1 MEYKVGL
8 FSDSF
13 PPIIDGVS
21 NVVENYA
28 HQLHKKHGNVV
39 VAAPYYKDARDDLY
53 PFDVVRYQSIQLR
66 DRLAYR
72 AGNPYDLKSLK
83 RLEKQNMD
91 LIHVHSPFSASILA
105 KMLLI
110 GKKKIPII
118 FTYHTKFNIEFEERI
133 DVPVF
138 RKIATDFVIANIK
151 SSDEVWV
158 VSKGAGE
165 SLKEI
170 GYDGA
175 YRVIENGTDF
185 PSGRAA
191 PDAVASLRRQYG
203 VAEEEVVFLFVGRMM
218 WYKNCRL
225 TLDALRLLKEQDLS
239 FRMFMVGDGF
249 EKPEIEAYAAEIGLA
264 DRIIFTG
271 TIQDREILRVY
282 YSMADLF
289 LFPSTFDTSGLVVK
303 EAAACGCPSLL
314 LEGSCAAETVEDSF
328 SGFIA
333 KEETATCCAD
343 RIFCAVSNRDR
354 LKKAGENAGQHV
366 YLSWADAIDCA
377 CRRYEEI
384 LCEWRSKTTK
394 RFFLNRK

>member
-1 MEYKVGL
+1 
-8 FSDSF
+8 
-13 PPIIDGVS
+13 
-21 NVVENYA
+21 
-28 HQLHKKHGNVV
+28 
-39 VAAPYYKDARDDLY
+39 
-53 PFDVVRYQSIQLR
+53 
-66 DRLAYR
+66 
-72 AGNPYDLKSLK
+72 
-83 RLEKQNMD
+83 MD

-105 KMLLI
+105 KMLQI

-133 DVPVF
+133 DVPIF
-138 RKIATDFVIANIK
+138 RKIATDFVIANIR

-191 PDAVASLRRQYG
+191 PGTVAALRRQYG
-203 VAEEEVVFLFVGRMM
+203 VGAEELVFLFVGRMM

-225 TLDALRLLKEQDLS
+225 TLDALRLLKEQGLP

-249 EKPEIEAYAAEIGLA
+249 EKPEIEAYAAEIGLQ
-264 DRIIFTG
+264 DLVVFPG
-271 TIQDREILRVY
+271 TIQDREALRVY

-314 LEGSCAAETVEDSF
+314 LAGSCAAENVEDDF

-333 KEETATCCAD
+333 AEETAVCCAD
-343 RIFCAVSNRDR
+343 RIARAVSNRER
-354 LKKAGENAGQHV
+354 LGASGKNAGQHV
-366 YLSWADAIDCA
+366 YLSWADAISCA
-377 CRRYEEI
+377 GRRYEEI
-384 LCEWRSKTTK
+384 LYEWRGKTIK
-394 RFFLNRK
+394 RFFLNKK